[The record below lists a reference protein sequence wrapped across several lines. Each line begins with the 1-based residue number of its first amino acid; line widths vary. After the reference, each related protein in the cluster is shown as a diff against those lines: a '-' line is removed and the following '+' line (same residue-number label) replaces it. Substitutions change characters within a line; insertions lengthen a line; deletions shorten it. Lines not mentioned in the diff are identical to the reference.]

1 MRPIVIESTAHR
13 IEVCSTRQEEDVSAT
28 FDEDIHH
35 NELFGR
41 EEVEEGGGGQI
52 SANTHIQCLSVD
64 SEHASKTNMHTPQVA
79 TRPQE
84 LTTLSTYESNA
95 LIEGMRSI
103 GVYMSSTESGRR
115 IYRDLHSKH
124 RINM

>member
-1 MRPIVIESTAHR
+1 MSY
-13 IEVCSTRQEEDVSAT
+13 
-28 FDEDIHH
+28 
-35 NELFGR
+35 L
-41 EEVEEGGGGQI
+41 VEKKLKRAGGGR
-52 SANTHIQCLSVD
+52 CLPAPVFNVQSVD
-64 SEHASKTNMHTPQVA
+64 SEYASKTNMHTAQVA

-95 LIEGMRSI
+95 LIEGMGGI